1 MAKAAQQTDA
11 FELPHRRISQLTRPI
26 RRFLEIESASG
37 LVLIICTLIALVL
50 ANSSWSKEFHDFW
63 EIHFRVGVGSWN
75 LDKSLHFWVND
86 ALMTLFFFVVG
97 LEIKRE
103 IAGGELSTPQKAA
116 LPLISALGGMLVPAM
131 IYLVLQPGG
140 EASKGWGIPMATDIA
155 FVVGVLGL
163 FGSRVPLSLKI
174 FLLSLAIADDIGA
187 ILVIAV
193 AYSSNTHW
201 LSLGIAAFLFG
212 LCYLLNRIGVR
223 SIAVYVIIGAITWLA
238 VLNSGIHPTIEGVIL
253 GLMTPAYAW
262 IQPQMTKDA
271 LATALGRVSTSSQ
284 VDLSVVDSLKFA
296 VRESVSPLE
305 RLIHILHS
313 WVGFMIMPLFAL
325 ANAGVEIRVAAVS
338 DPVAV
343 AVGLGLFLGKPIGVL
358 LFCWISVKLGLAKLP
373 SGVNWPTM
381 LGAGFLA
388 GIGFT
393 MSLFISTLAL
403 PGSLLDAGKIGILV
417 GSLLSA
423 IFGVVILYT
432 SLPRKRGNE

>member
-1 MAKAAQQTDA
+1 MAKASQQSKVFA
-11 FELPHRRISQLTRPI
+11 LPRGRISEVTRPI

-37 LVLIICTLIALVL
+37 FVLIICTIIALGL
-50 ANSSWSKEFHDFW
+50 ANSPWAKEFHHFW
-63 EIHFRVGVGSWN
+63 EIHLRVGFGDWN

-116 LPLISALGGMLVPAM
+116 LPVIAALGGMLAPAM

-155 FVVGVLGL
+155 FVVGVLAV
-163 FGSRVPLSLKI
+163 FGSRVPFSLKI
-174 FLLSLAIADDIGA
+174 FLLSLAIADYIGA

-193 AYSSNTHW
+193 AYSSDTH
-201 LSLGIAAFLFG
+201 LVSLLVAGALFA
-212 LCYLLNRIGVR
+212 LCYLLNRLGVR
-223 SIAVYVIIGAITWLA
+223 TIAVYVVVGALAWFA

-253 GLMTPAYAW
+253 GLMTPATAW

-271 LATALGRVSTSSQ
+271 LSTALGRVSATNLADAHDMETLEF
-284 VDLSVVDSLKFA
+284 V

-305 RLIHILHS
+305 RLINSLHT
-313 WVGFMIMPLFAL
+313 WVGFVIMPLFAL
-325 ANAGVEIRVAAVS
+325 ANAGVEIRLASVS

-343 AVGLGLFLGKPIGVL
+343 AVGLGLFLGKPIGIL
-358 LFCWISVKLGLAKLP
+358 LFCWIGVKLGIAKLP
-373 SGVNWPTM
+373 TGVSWLTM

-403 PGSLLDAGKIGILV
+403 PASLLDAGKIGILI
-417 GSLLSA
+417 GSLVSA
-423 IFGVVILYT
+423 LLGVGILLT
-432 SLPRKRGNE
+432 SLPKKPADE

>member
-97 LEIKRE
+97 LDIKRE

-325 ANAGVEIRVAAVS
+325 ANAGVEIRLAAVS